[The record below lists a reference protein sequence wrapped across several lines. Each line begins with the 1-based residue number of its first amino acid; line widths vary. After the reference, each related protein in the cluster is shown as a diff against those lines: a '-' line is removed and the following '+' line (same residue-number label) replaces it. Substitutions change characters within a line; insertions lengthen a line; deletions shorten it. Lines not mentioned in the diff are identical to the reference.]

1 MKTAWAITAVSL
13 SLTATA
19 AHAAADPQTGHWV
32 LDLKRSKYVTAT
44 LPKMSEATLVPAGAD
59 GVSLKVNM
67 ITAKGEEAHI
77 MYSGQYDGKPN
88 PRTETGAG
96 AITGQT
102 VTLKRVGPR
111 AVERVVYLNG
121 KNVGAE
127 VWEISA
133 DGKTR
138 TVHQSGTDS
147 KGKPINNL
155 QIYIKQ

>member
-1 MKTAWAITAVSL
+1 MFKPWAIAAISL
-13 SLTATA
+13 SLLATA
-19 AHAAADPQTGHWV
+19 ASAAEDPQTGHWV

-44 LPKMSEATLVPAGAD
+44 LPKMSEATLTPLGPD

-96 AITGQT
+96 AISGQT

-111 AVERVVYLNG
+111 AVQRVVYLKG
-121 KNVGAE
+121 KNVGEE
-127 VWEISA
+127 VWSISA

-138 TVHQSGTDS
+138 TVVQSGTDA
-147 KGKPINNL
+147 KGKKIDNL
-155 QIYIKQ
+155 QIYVKQ